1 MPSDL
6 SAGGSAVIFELEDP
20 RGDDHGDGKFV
31 YPLRTDFENGDLDLV
46 KVRVLEKADG
56 ALFELE
62 FAEPIKVPQRGAI
75 DDLGTDLTQI
85 ARHGFYT
92 FNVDIYIDE
101 DRIPLSGSTIMLPG
115 RKAQVHP
122 DHAWEQAICLTP
134 RPMVARNSLRRLV
147 EKALR
152 ARDYTVTPEGIEYAA
167 DSIETTLPA
176 DVDRTVCFPS
186 KIRVRKRKISFEV
199 PNTFLNDTIK
209 PTWSYVIVVTG
220 ADLFQSLEVG
230 AKIGLSQSVSDN
242 LMVLPVSPGTWED
255 RFGGGR
261 SNEPL
266 QPPVVDLVVPPGQ
279 KQEWLLS
286 SFNSRANKPAVLPGV
301 VPVEQEQPK

>member
-1 MPSDL
+1 M
-6 SAGGSAVIFELEDP
+6 IFELMDP

-31 YPLRTDFENGDLDLV
+31 YPLCTDFESGDLDLV
-46 KVRVLEKADG
+46 KVRVLGKADG

-62 FAEPIKVPQRGAI
+62 FADPIKVPKRGAI
-75 DDLGTDLTQI
+75 DDLGTDLTHI

-92 FNVDIYIDE
+92 FNVDIYLDE
-101 DRIPLSGSTIMLPG
+101 DRIPFSGSTIMLPG
-115 RKAQVHP
+115 RKAEVHP

-147 EKALR
+147 EKTLQAK
-152 ARDYTVTPEGIEYAA
+152 DYTVTPEGIEYAP
-167 DSIETTLPA
+167 DSIETALLT
-176 DVDRTVCFPS
+176 DVDRAVYFPS

-199 PNTFLNDTIK
+199 PYTFLNDTIK
-209 PTWSYVIVVTG
+209 PTWSYVIAVTG
-220 ADLFQSLEVG
+220 ADLFQSLQVG
-230 AKIGLSQSVSDN
+230 AKIGLSQPSADN

-261 SNEPL
+261 PNEPL
-266 QPPVVDLVVPPGQ
+266 QPPIVDLVVPPGQ

-286 SFNSRANKPAVLPGV
+286 NFNSRANKPAVLPGV
-301 VPVEQEQPK
+301 VPVQQEQPK